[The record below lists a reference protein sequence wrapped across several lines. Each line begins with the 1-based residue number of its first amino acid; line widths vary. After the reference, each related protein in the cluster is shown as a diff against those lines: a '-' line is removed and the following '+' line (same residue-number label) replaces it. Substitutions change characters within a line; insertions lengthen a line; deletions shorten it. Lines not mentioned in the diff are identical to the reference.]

1 MVNLLVLW
9 DFPKSLWKKVSIK
22 DPEQRNPLANVE
34 NYFNLDF
41 DNFLRILDPQPK
53 YIILIKSVFKKYRS
67 ANQTKKPMMQLTIRS
82 KLKSRSQ

>member
-1 MVNLLVLW
+1 MTNLQFQFLSKQEQVL
-9 DFPKSLWKKVSIK
+9 FTCGKSFGTMGISQIVMEESIK
-22 DPEQRNPLANVE
+22 DPERRNPLANVE
-34 NYFNLDF
+34 T
-41 DNFLRILDPQPK
+41 K